1 MSQAQILTELSSI
14 RDWLRYTVSQF
25 ESSDIFFGHGT
36 SNAYDEAVWL
46 IFGFLHL
53 PHDTIENFL
62 DADLTGKEKKDL
74 LFLIEKRIKEKI
86 PTAYLLNEAW
96 LGDYK
101 FYVDERVIVPRSLI
115 AESLSEN
122 LYPWIDD
129 PEKIFSGLDLC
140 SGSGCL
146 GIMMA
151 HSFQNAIIDLVDL
164 SEKALQVA
172 EININHY
179 GLNDRT
185 ELIQSDLFDALKDK
199 KYDLIISNP
208 PYVNQ
213 SSVDSFPMEFLKE
226 PSMALGSGEDGLDH
240 TIRIINEAKRYLNDD
255 GILIVEIGHN
265 KEVLLNKFSK
275 LKFQWLDV
283 SLGNDFVFMLQ
294 KSQLPD

>member
-1 MSQAQILTELSSI
+1 MSQTQILNELSSI
-14 RDWLRYTVSQF
+14 RDWLRYAVSRF
-25 ESSDIFFGHGT
+25 EDSDVFFGHGT

-62 DADLTGKEKKDL
+62 DAHLTSKEKKDL
-74 LFLIEKRIKEKI
+74 SFLIEKRINDKI

-96 LGDYK
+96 LRDYK

-129 PEKIFSGLDLC
+129 PEKIYSALDLC
-140 SGSGCL
+140 TGSGCL

-151 HSFQNAIIDLVDL
+151 HSFQNAIIDLVDI

-172 EININHY
+172 EINVNHY
-179 GLNDRT
+179 GLHDRI
-185 ELIQSDLFDALKDK
+185 ELIQSDLFDRLKGK

-213 SSVDSFPMEFLKE
+213 TSVDSFPMEFLKE

-240 TIRIINEAKRYLNDD
+240 TIRIIHEAKHDLNDD
-255 GILIVEIGHN
+255 GMLIVEIGHN
-265 KEVLLNKFSK
+265 KEILLKKFPK
-275 LKFQWLDV
+275 LQFQWLDV
-283 SLGNDFVFMLQ
+283 SLGNDFVFMLE

>member
-1 MSQAQILTELSSI
+1 LSQTQILNELSSI
-14 RDWLRYTVSQF
+14 RDWLRYAVSRF
-25 ESSDIFFGHGT
+25 EDSDVFFGHGT

-62 DADLTGKEKKDL
+62 DAHLTSKEKKDL
-74 LFLIEKRIKEKI
+74 SFLIEKRINDKI

-96 LGDYK
+96 LRDYK

-129 PEKIFSGLDLC
+129 PEKIYSALDLC
-140 SGSGCL
+140 TGSGCL

-151 HSFQNAIIDLVDL
+151 HSFQNAIIDLVDI

-172 EININHY
+172 EINVNHY
-179 GLNDRT
+179 GLHDRI
-185 ELIQSDLFDALKDK
+185 ELIQSDLFDRLKGK

-213 SSVDSFPMEFLKE
+213 TSVDSFPMEFLKE

-240 TIRIINEAKRYLNDD
+240 TIRIIHEAKHYLNDD
-255 GILIVEIGHN
+255 GFLIVEIGHN
-265 KEVLLNKFSK
+265 KEILLKKFPK
-275 LKFQWLDV
+275 LQFQWLDV
-283 SLGNDFVFMLQ
+283 SLGNDFVFMLE

>member
-1 MSQAQILTELSSI
+1 MSQTQILNELSSI
-14 RDWLRYTVSQF
+14 RDWLRYAVSQF
-25 ESSDIFFGHGT
+25 EDSDVFFGHGT

-62 DADLTGKEKKDL
+62 DAHLTSKEKKDL
-74 LFLIEKRIKEKI
+74 LFLIEKRINDKI

-96 LGDYK
+96 LRDYK

-129 PEKIFSGLDLC
+129 PEKIYSALDLC
-140 SGSGCL
+140 TGSGCL

-151 HSFQNAIIDLVDL
+151 HSFQNAMIDLVDL

-172 EININHY
+172 EINVNHY
-179 GLNDRT
+179 GLHDRI
-185 ELIQSDLFDALKDK
+185 ELIQSDLFNGLEGK

-213 SSVDSFPMEFLKE
+213 TSVDSFPMEFLKE

-240 TIRIINEAKRYLNDD
+240 TIRIIHEAKQYLNDD
-255 GILIVEIGHN
+255 GMLIVEIGHN
-265 KEVLLNKFSK
+265 KEILLKKFPK
-275 LKFQWLDV
+275 LQFQWLDV
-283 SLGNDFVFMLQ
+283 SLGNDFVFMLE

>member
-1 MSQAQILTELSSI
+1 MSQTQLFKELFSI
-14 RDWLRYTVSQF
+14 RDWLRYAVSQF

-62 DADLTGKEKKDL
+62 DAHITSKEKKDL
-74 LFLIEKRIKEKI
+74 LFLIEKRINDKM

-96 LGDYK
+96 LRDYK
-101 FYVDERVIVPRSLI
+101 FYVDERVIIPRSLI

-129 PEKIFSGLDLC
+129 PETIYSALDLC
-140 SGSGCL
+140 TGSGCL

-151 HSFQNAIIDLVDL
+151 HSFQNATIDLVDL

-172 EININHY
+172 QINVDQY
-179 GLNDRT
+179 GLDDRI
-185 ELIQSDLFDALKDK
+185 ELIRSDLFDGLKGK

-213 SSVDSFPMEFLKE
+213 ASNW
-226 PSMALGSGEDGLDH
+226 
-240 TIRIINEAKRYLNDD
+240 RN
-255 GILIVEIGHN
+255 
-265 KEVLLNKFSK
+265 
-275 LKFQWLDV
+275 
-283 SLGNDFVFMLQ
+283 
-294 KSQLPD
+294 

>member
-1 MSQAQILTELSSI
+1 MSQTQILNELFSI
-14 RDWLRYTVSQF
+14 RDWLRYAVSRF
-25 ESSDIFFGHGT
+25 EDSDVFFGHGT

-62 DADLTGKEKKDL
+62 DAHLTSKEKKDL
-74 LFLIEKRIKEKI
+74 SFLIEKRINDKI

-96 LGDYK
+96 LRDYK

-129 PEKIFSGLDLC
+129 PEKIYSALDLC
-140 SGSGCL
+140 TGSGCL

-151 HSFQNAIIDLVDL
+151 HSFQNAMIDLVDL

-172 EININHY
+172 EINVNHY
-179 GLNDRT
+179 GLHDRI
-185 ELIQSDLFDALKDK
+185 ELIQSDLFNGLEGK

-213 SSVDSFPMEFLKE
+213 TSVDSFPMEFLKE

-240 TIRIINEAKRYLNDD
+240 TIRIIHEAKEYLNDN
-255 GILIVEIGHN
+255 GMLIVEIGHN
-265 KEVLLNKFSK
+265 KEILLKKFPK
-275 LKFQWLDV
+275 LQFQWLDV
-283 SLGNDFVFMLQ
+283 SLGNDFVFMLE

>member
-1 MSQAQILTELSSI
+1 MSQTQILNELSSI
-14 RDWLRYTVSQF
+14 RDWLRYAVSQF
-25 ESSDIFFGHGT
+25 EDSDVFFGHGT

-62 DADLTGKEKKDL
+62 DAHLTSKEKKDL
-74 LFLIEKRIKEKI
+74 SFLIEKRINDKI

-96 LGDYK
+96 LRDYK

-129 PEKIFSGLDLC
+129 PEKIYSALDLC
-140 SGSGCL
+140 TGSGCL

-151 HSFQNAIIDLVDL
+151 HSFQNAIIDLVDI
-164 SEKALQVA
+164 SKKALQVA
-172 EININHY
+172 EINVNHY
-179 GLNDRT
+179 GLHDRI
-185 ELIQSDLFDALKDK
+185 ELIQSDLFDRLKGK

-213 SSVDSFPMEFLKE
+213 TSVDSFPMEFLKE

-240 TIRIINEAKRYLNDD
+240 TIKIIHEAKHYLNDD

-265 KEVLLNKFSK
+265 KEILLKKFPK
-275 LKFQWLDV
+275 LQFQWLDV
-283 SLGNDFVFMLQ
+283 SLGNDFVFMLE

>member
-1 MSQAQILTELSSI
+1 MSQTQILNELSSI
-14 RDWLRYTVSQF
+14 RDWLRYAVSQF
-25 ESSDIFFGHGT
+25 EDSDVFFGHGT

-62 DADLTGKEKKDL
+62 DAHLTSKEKKDL
-74 LFLIEKRIKEKI
+74 SFLIEKRINDKI

-96 LGDYK
+96 LRDYK

-129 PEKIFSGLDLC
+129 PEKIYSALDLC
-140 SGSGCL
+140 TGSGCL

-151 HSFQNAIIDLVDL
+151 HSFQNAIIDLVDI

-172 EININHY
+172 EINVNHY
-179 GLNDRT
+179 GLHDRI
-185 ELIQSDLFDALKDK
+185 ELIQSDLFDRLKGK

-213 SSVDSFPMEFLKE
+213 TSVDSFPMEFLKE

-240 TIRIINEAKRYLNDD
+240 TIKIIHEAKHYLNDD

-265 KEVLLNKFSK
+265 KEILLKKFPK
-275 LKFQWLDV
+275 LQFQWLDV
-283 SLGNDFVFMLQ
+283 SLGNDFVFMLE

>member
-1 MSQAQILTELSSI
+1 MSQAQILAELSSI

-62 DADLTGKEKKDL
+62 DASLTGKEKKDL
-74 LFLIEKRIKEKI
+74 LFLIEKRIKDKI

-96 LGDYK
+96 LRDYK

-115 AESLSEN
+115 AELLSEN

-129 PEKIFSGLDLC
+129 PEKIFSALDLC

-185 ELIQSDLFDALKDK
+185 ELIQSDLFDALQDK

-213 SSVDSFPMEFLKE
+213 ASVDSFPMEFLKE
-226 PSMALGSGEDGLDH
+226 PSMALGSGEEGLDH

-265 KEVLLNKFSK
+265 KEVLLNKFPK

>member
-1 MSQAQILTELSSI
+1 MSQTQILNELSSI
-14 RDWLRYTVSQF
+14 RDWLRYAVSRF

-62 DADLTGKEKKDL
+62 DAHLTSKEKKDL
-74 LFLIEKRIKEKI
+74 LFLIEKRINDKV

-96 LGDYK
+96 LRDYK

-129 PEKIFSGLDLC
+129 PETIYTALDLC
-140 SGSGCL
+140 TGSGCL

-151 HSFQNAIIDLVDL
+151 HNFQNAIIDLVDL

-172 EININHY
+172 KINVDHY
-179 GLNDRT
+179 GLNERI
-185 ELIQSDLFDALKDK
+185 ELIQSDLFNALKGK

-213 SSVDSFPMEFLKE
+213 SSVNNFPMEFLKE
-226 PSMALGSGEDGLDH
+226 PSIALGSGDDGLDH
-240 TIRIINEAKRYLNDD
+240 TIRIIHEAKQYLKEN
-255 GILIVEIGHN
+255 GMLIVEIGHN
-265 KEVLLNKFSK
+265 KEALLNEYPT
-275 LKFQWLDV
+275 LPFQWLDI

>member
-1 MSQAQILTELSSI
+1 LSQTQILNELSSI
-14 RDWLRYTVSQF
+14 RDWLRYAVSRF
-25 ESSDIFFGHGT
+25 EDSDVFFGHGT

-62 DADLTGKEKKDL
+62 DAHLTSKEKKDL
-74 LFLIEKRIKEKI
+74 SFLIEKRINDKI

-96 LGDYK
+96 LRDYK

-129 PEKIFSGLDLC
+129 PEKIYSALDLC
-140 SGSGCL
+140 TGSGCL

-151 HSFQNAIIDLVDL
+151 HSFQNAIIDLVDI

-172 EININHY
+172 EINVNHY
-179 GLNDRT
+179 GLHDRI
-185 ELIQSDLFDALKDK
+185 ELIQSDLFDRLKGK

-213 SSVDSFPMEFLKE
+213 TSVDSFPMEFLKE

-240 TIRIINEAKRYLNDD
+240 TIRIIHEAKHYLNDD
-255 GILIVEIGHN
+255 GMLIVEIGHN
-265 KEVLLNKFSK
+265 KEILLKKFPK
-275 LKFQWLDV
+275 LQFQWLDV
-283 SLGNDFVFMLQ
+283 SLGNDFVFMLE
-294 KSQLPD
+294 KSQLSD

>member
-1 MSQAQILTELSSI
+1 MSQAQILAELSSI

-62 DADLTGKEKKDL
+62 DASLTGKEKKDL
-74 LFLIEKRIKEKI
+74 LFLIEKRIKDKI
-86 PTAYLLNEAW
+86 PTAYLLHEAW
-96 LGDYK
+96 LRDYK

-129 PEKIFSGLDLC
+129 PEKIFSALDLC
-140 SGSGCL
+140 TGSGCL

-151 HSFQNAIIDLVDL
+151 HSFQNAMIDLVDL

-185 ELIQSDLFDALKDK
+185 ELIQSDLFNALKGK

-213 SSVDSFPMEFLKE
+213 TSVDSFPMEFLKE

-240 TIRIINEAKRYLNDD
+240 TVRIIKEAKSYLNDD

-265 KEVLLNKFSK
+265 KEVLLNKFPK
-275 LKFQWLDV
+275 LQFQWLDV

-294 KSQLPD
+294 KSQLPN

>member
-1 MSQAQILTELSSI
+1 MSQTQILNELSSI
-14 RDWLRYTVSQF
+14 RDWLRYAVSRF
-25 ESSDIFFGHGT
+25 EDSDVFFGHGT

-62 DADLTGKEKKDL
+62 DAHLTSKEKKDL
-74 LFLIEKRIKEKI
+74 SFLIEKRINDKI

-96 LGDYK
+96 LRDYK

-129 PEKIFSGLDLC
+129 PEKIYSALDLC
-140 SGSGCL
+140 TGSGCL

-151 HSFQNAIIDLVDL
+151 HSFQNAIIDLVDI

-172 EININHY
+172 EINVNHY
-179 GLNDRT
+179 GLHDRI
-185 ELIQSDLFDALKDK
+185 ELIQSDLFDRLKGK

-213 SSVDSFPMEFLKE
+213 TSVDSFPMEFLKE

-240 TIRIINEAKRYLNDD
+240 TIKIIHEAKHYLNDD

-265 KEVLLNKFSK
+265 KEILLKKFPK
-275 LKFQWLDV
+275 LQFQWLDV
-283 SLGNDFVFMLQ
+283 SLGNDFVFMLE

>member
-1 MSQAQILTELSSI
+1 MSQTQLFKELFSI
-14 RDWLRYTVSQF
+14 RDWLRYAVSQF

-62 DADLTGKEKKDL
+62 DAHITSKEKKDL
-74 LFLIEKRIKEKI
+74 LFLIEKRINDKV

-96 LGDYK
+96 LRDYK
-101 FYVDERVIVPRSLI
+101 FYVDERVIIPRSLI

-129 PEKIFSGLDLC
+129 PETIYSALDLC
-140 SGSGCL
+140 TGSGCL

-151 HSFQNAIIDLVDL
+151 HSFQNATIDLVDL

-172 EININHY
+172 QINVDQY
-179 GLNDRT
+179 GLDDRI
-185 ELIQSDLFDALKDK
+185 ELIRSDLFDGLKGR

-213 SSVDSFPMEFLKE
+213 ASVNNFPMEFLKE
-226 PSMALGSGEDGLDH
+226 PSMALGSGDEGLDH
-240 TIRIINEAKRYLNDD
+240 TIRIIDEVKQYLND
-255 GILIVEIGHN
+255 GGMLIVEIGHN
-265 KEVLLNKFSK
+265 KEALLDKFPE
-275 LKFQWLDV
+275 LQFQWLDV

-294 KSQLPD
+294 KSQLSN

>member
-1 MSQAQILTELSSI
+1 MSQTQILNELSSI
-14 RDWLRYTVSQF
+14 RDWLRYAVSRF
-25 ESSDIFFGHGT
+25 EDSDVFFGHGT

-62 DADLTGKEKKDL
+62 DAHLTSKEKKDL
-74 LFLIEKRIKEKI
+74 SFLIEKRINDKI

-96 LGDYK
+96 LRDYK

-129 PEKIFSGLDLC
+129 PEKIYSALDLC
-140 SGSGCL
+140 TGSGCL

-151 HSFQNAIIDLVDL
+151 HSFQNAIIDLVDI

-172 EININHY
+172 EINVNHY
-179 GLNDRT
+179 GLHDRI
-185 ELIQSDLFDALKDK
+185 ELIQSDLFDRLKGK

-213 SSVDSFPMEFLKE
+213 TSVDSFPMEFLKE

-240 TIRIINEAKRYLNDD
+240 TIRIIHEAKQYLNDD

-265 KEVLLNKFSK
+265 KEVLLNKFRK
-275 LKFQWLDV
+275 LQFQWLDV
-283 SLGNDFVFMLQ
+283 SLGNDFVFVLQ

>member
-1 MSQAQILTELSSI
+1 MSQAQILAELSSI

-62 DADLTGKEKKDL
+62 DASLTGKEKKDL
-74 LFLIEKRIKEKI
+74 LFLIGKRIKDKI

-96 LGDYK
+96 LRDYK

-115 AESLSEN
+115 AELLSEN

-129 PEKIFSGLDLC
+129 PEKIFSALDLC

-185 ELIQSDLFDALKDK
+185 ELIQSDLFDALQDK

-213 SSVDSFPMEFLKE
+213 ASVDSFPMEFLKE
-226 PSMALGSGEDGLDH
+226 PSMALGSGEEGLDH

-265 KEVLLNKFSK
+265 KEVLLNKFPK
-275 LKFQWLDV
+275 LKFQWLDI

>member
-1 MSQAQILTELSSI
+1 MSQTQILNELSSI
-14 RDWLRYTVSQF
+14 RDWLRYAVSQF
-25 ESSDIFFGHGT
+25 EDSDVFFGHGT

-62 DADLTGKEKKDL
+62 DAHLTSKEKKDL
-74 LFLIEKRIKEKI
+74 SFLIEKRINDKI

-96 LGDYK
+96 LRDYK

-129 PEKIFSGLDLC
+129 PEKIYSALDLC
-140 SGSGCL
+140 TGSGCL

-151 HSFQNAIIDLVDL
+151 HSFQNATIDLVDL

-172 EININHY
+172 EINVNHY
-179 GLNDRT
+179 GLHDRI
-185 ELIQSDLFDALKDK
+185 ELIQSDLFNGLEGK

-213 SSVDSFPMEFLKE
+213 TSVDSFPMEFLKE

-240 TIRIINEAKRYLNDD
+240 TIRIIHEAKQYLNDD
-255 GILIVEIGHN
+255 GMLIVEIGHN
-265 KEVLLNKFSK
+265 KEILLKKFPK
-275 LKFQWLDV
+275 LQFQWLDV
-283 SLGNDFVFMLQ
+283 SLGNDFVFMLE

>member
-1 MSQAQILTELSSI
+1 LSQTQILNELFSI
-14 RDWLRYTVSQF
+14 RDWLRYAVSRF
-25 ESSDIFFGHGT
+25 EDSDVFFGHGT

-62 DADLTGKEKKDL
+62 DAHLTSKEKKDL
-74 LFLIEKRIKEKI
+74 SFLIEKRINDKI

-96 LGDYK
+96 LRDYK

-129 PEKIFSGLDLC
+129 PEKIYSALDLC
-140 SGSGCL
+140 TGSGCL

-151 HSFQNAIIDLVDL
+151 HSFQNAMIDLVDL

-172 EININHY
+172 EINVNHY
-179 GLNDRT
+179 GLHDRI
-185 ELIQSDLFDALKDK
+185 ELIQSDLFNGLEGK

-213 SSVDSFPMEFLKE
+213 TSVDSFPMEFLKE

-240 TIRIINEAKRYLNDD
+240 TIRIIHEAKEYLNDN
-255 GILIVEIGHN
+255 GMLIVEIGHN
-265 KEVLLNKFSK
+265 KEILLKKFPK
-275 LKFQWLDV
+275 LQFQWLDV
-283 SLGNDFVFMLQ
+283 SLGNDFVFMLE

>member
-1 MSQAQILTELSSI
+1 MSQTQILNELSSI
-14 RDWLRYTVSQF
+14 RDWLRYAVSQF
-25 ESSDIFFGHGT
+25 EDSDVFFGHGT

-62 DADLTGKEKKDL
+62 DAHLTSKEKKDL
-74 LFLIEKRIKEKI
+74 SFLIEKRINDKI

-96 LGDYK
+96 LRDYK

-129 PEKIFSGLDLC
+129 PEKIYSALDLC
-140 SGSGCL
+140 TGSGCL

-151 HSFQNAIIDLVDL
+151 HSFQNAIIDLVDI

-172 EININHY
+172 EINVNHY
-179 GLNDRT
+179 GLHDRI
-185 ELIQSDLFDALKDK
+185 ELIQSDLFDRLKGK

-213 SSVDSFPMEFLKE
+213 TSVDSFPMEFLKE

-240 TIRIINEAKRYLNDD
+240 TIRIIHEAKHYLNDD
-255 GILIVEIGHN
+255 GMLIVEIGHN
-265 KEVLLNKFSK
+265 KEILLKKFPK
-275 LKFQWLDV
+275 LQFQWLDV
-283 SLGNDFVFMLQ
+283 SLGNDFVFMLE

>member
-1 MSQAQILTELSSI
+1 MSQTQILNELSSI
-14 RDWLRYTVSQF
+14 RDWLRYAVSQF
-25 ESSDIFFGHGT
+25 EDSDVFFGHGT

-62 DADLTGKEKKDL
+62 DAHLTSKEKKDL
-74 LFLIEKRIKEKI
+74 SFLIEKRINDKI

-96 LGDYK
+96 LRDYK

-129 PEKIFSGLDLC
+129 PEKIYSALDLC
-140 SGSGCL
+140 TGSGCL

-151 HSFQNAIIDLVDL
+151 HSFQNAMIDLVDL

-172 EININHY
+172 EINVNNY
-179 GLNDRT
+179 GLHDRI
-185 ELIQSDLFDALKDK
+185 ELIQSDLFNGLEGK

-213 SSVDSFPMEFLKE
+213 TSVDSFPMEFLKE

-240 TIRIINEAKRYLNDD
+240 TIRIIHEAKQYLNDD
-255 GILIVEIGHN
+255 GMLIVEIGHN
-265 KEVLLNKFSK
+265 KEILLKKFPK
-275 LKFQWLDV
+275 LQFQWLDV
-283 SLGNDFVFMLQ
+283 SLGNDFVFMLE

>member
-1 MSQAQILTELSSI
+1 MSKAQILTELSSI

-129 PEKIFSGLDLC
+129 PEKIFSALDLC

-185 ELIQSDLFDALKDK
+185 ELIQSDLFDALQDK

-213 SSVDSFPMEFLKE
+213 ASVDSFPMEFLKE

>member
-14 RDWLRYTVSQF
+14 RDWLRYAVSRF
-25 ESSDIFFGHGT
+25 EDSDVFFGHGT
-36 SNAYDEAVWL
+36 SNAYDEAIWL

-53 PHDTIENFL
+53 PHDTIDNFL
-62 DADLTGKEKKDL
+62 DADLTGKEKKYS
-74 LFLIEKRIKEKI
+74 LFLIEKRIKDKI

-96 LGDYK
+96 LRDYK

-129 PEKIFSGLDLC
+129 PEKIFSALDLC
-140 SGSGCL
+140 TGSGCL

-151 HSFQNAIIDLVDL
+151 HSFQNAMIDLVDL

-185 ELIQSDLFDALKDK
+185 ELIQSDLFNALKGK

-213 SSVDSFPMEFLKE
+213 TSVDSFPMEFLKE

-240 TIRIINEAKRYLNDD
+240 TVRIIKEAKSYLNDD

-265 KEVLLNKFSK
+265 KEVLLNKFPK
-275 LKFQWLDV
+275 LQFQWLDV

-294 KSQLPD
+294 KSQLPN

>member
-1 MSQAQILTELSSI
+1 MSQTQLFKELFSI
-14 RDWLRYTVSQF
+14 RDWLRYAVSQF

-62 DADLTGKEKKDL
+62 DAHITSKEKKDL
-74 LFLIEKRIKEKI
+74 LFLIEKRINDKV

-96 LGDYK
+96 LRDYK
-101 FYVDERVIVPRSLI
+101 FYVDERVIIPRSLI

-129 PEKIFSGLDLC
+129 PETIYSALDLC
-140 SGSGCL
+140 TGSGCL

-151 HSFQNAIIDLVDL
+151 HSFQNAEIDLVDL
-164 SEKALQVA
+164 SDKALQVA
-172 EININHY
+172 QINVDQY
-179 GLNDRT
+179 GLDDRI
-185 ELIQSDLFDALKDK
+185 ELIRSDLFDALKGK

-208 PYVNQ
+208 PYVNEA
-213 SSVDSFPMEFLKE
+213 SVKNFPMEFLKE
-226 PSMALGSGEDGLDH
+226 PSMALGSGHDGLDH
-240 TIRIINEAKRYLNDD
+240 TIRIIHEAKKYLND
-255 GILIVEIGHN
+255 GGMLIVEIGHN
-265 KEVLLNKFSK
+265 KEVLLDKFPA
-275 LKFQWLDV
+275 LQFQWLDV

-294 KSQLPD
+294 KSQLSH

>member
-1 MSQAQILTELSSI
+1 MSQAQILAELSSI

-62 DADLTGKEKKDL
+62 DASLTGKEKKDL
-74 LFLIEKRIKEKI
+74 LFLIEKRIKDKI

-96 LGDYK
+96 LRDYK

-115 AESLSEN
+115 AELLSEN

-129 PEKIFSGLDLC
+129 PEKIFSALDLC

-151 HSFQNAIIDLVDL
+151 HSFQNAIIDLADL

>member
-1 MSQAQILTELSSI
+1 LSQTQILNELSSI
-14 RDWLRYTVSQF
+14 RDWLRYAVSRF
-25 ESSDIFFGHGT
+25 EDSDIFFGHGT
-36 SNAYDEAVWL
+36 SNAYDEALWL

-53 PHDTIENFL
+53 PHDTTENFL
-62 DADLTGKEKKDL
+62 DAHLTSKEKKDL
-74 LFLIEKRIKEKI
+74 SFLIEKRINDKI

-96 LGDYK
+96 LRDYK

-129 PEKIFSGLDLC
+129 PEKIYSALDLC
-140 SGSGCL
+140 TGSGCL

-151 HSFQNAIIDLVDL
+151 HSFQNAMIDLVDL

-172 EININHY
+172 EINVNHY
-179 GLNDRT
+179 GLHDRI
-185 ELIQSDLFDALKDK
+185 ELIQSDLFNELEGK

-213 SSVDSFPMEFLKE
+213 TSVDSFPVEFLKE

-240 TIRIINEAKRYLNDD
+240 TIRIIHEAKQYLNDD
-255 GILIVEIGHN
+255 GMLIVEIGHN
-265 KEVLLNKFSK
+265 KEILLKKFQK
-275 LKFQWLDV
+275 LQFQWLDV
-283 SLGNDFVFMLQ
+283 SLGNNFVFMLD
-294 KSQLPD
+294 KSQLPN

>member
-1 MSQAQILTELSSI
+1 MSQTQILNELSSI
-14 RDWLRYTVSQF
+14 RDWLRYAVSRF
-25 ESSDIFFGHGT
+25 EDSDVFFGHGT

-62 DADLTGKEKKDL
+62 DAHLTSKEKKDL
-74 LFLIEKRIKEKI
+74 SFLIEKRINDKI

-96 LGDYK
+96 LRDYK

-129 PEKIFSGLDLC
+129 PEKIYSALDLC
-140 SGSGCL
+140 TGSGCL

-151 HSFQNAIIDLVDL
+151 HSFQNAMIDLVDL

-172 EININHY
+172 EINVNHY
-179 GLNDRT
+179 GLHDRI
-185 ELIQSDLFDALKDK
+185 ELIQSDLFNGLEGK

-213 SSVDSFPMEFLKE
+213 TSVDSFPMEFLKE

-240 TIRIINEAKRYLNDD
+240 TIRIIHEAKQYLNDD
-255 GILIVEIGHN
+255 GMLIVEIGHN
-265 KEVLLNKFSK
+265 KEILLKKFPK
-275 LKFQWLDV
+275 LQFQWLDV
-283 SLGNDFVFMLQ
+283 SLGNDFVFMLE

>member
-1 MSQAQILTELSSI
+1 LSQAQIFIELSSI

-62 DADLTGKEKKDL
+62 DASLTGKEKKDL
-74 LFLIEKRIKEKI
+74 LFLIEKRIKDKI

-96 LGDYK
+96 LRDYK

-115 AESLSEN
+115 AELLSEN

-129 PEKIFSGLDLC
+129 PEKIFSALDLC

-185 ELIQSDLFDALKDK
+185 ELIQSDLFDALQDK

-213 SSVDSFPMEFLKE
+213 ASVDSFPMEFLKE
-226 PSMALGSGEDGLDH
+226 PSMALGSGEEGLDH

-265 KEVLLNKFSK
+265 KEVLLNKFPK
-275 LKFQWLDV
+275 LKFQWLDI

>member
-1 MSQAQILTELSSI
+1 MSQTQILNELSSI
-14 RDWLRYTVSQF
+14 RDWLRYAVSQF
-25 ESSDIFFGHGT
+25 EDSDVFFGHGT

-62 DADLTGKEKKDL
+62 DAHLTSKEKKDL
-74 LFLIEKRIKEKI
+74 SFLIEKRVNDKI

-96 LGDYK
+96 LRDYK

-129 PEKIFSGLDLC
+129 PEKIYSALDLC
-140 SGSGCL
+140 TGSGCL

-151 HSFQNAIIDLVDL
+151 HSFQNAMIDLVDL

-172 EININHY
+172 EINVNHY
-179 GLNDRT
+179 GLHDRI
-185 ELIQSDLFDALKDK
+185 ELMHSDLFNALKGK

-213 SSVDSFPMEFLKE
+213 TSVDSFPMEFLKE

-240 TIRIINEAKRYLNDD
+240 TIRIIHEAKQYLNDD
-255 GILIVEIGHN
+255 GMLIVEIGHN
-265 KEVLLNKFSK
+265 KEILLKKFPK
-275 LKFQWLDV
+275 LQFQWLDV
-283 SLGNDFVFMLQ
+283 SLGNDFVFMLE

>member
-1 MSQAQILTELSSI
+1 MSQAQILIELSSI

-62 DADLTGKEKKDL
+62 DASLTGKEKKDL
-74 LFLIEKRIKEKI
+74 LFLIEKRIKDKI

-96 LGDYK
+96 LRDYK

-129 PEKIFSGLDLC
+129 PEKIFSALDLC

-185 ELIQSDLFDALKDK
+185 ELIQSDLFDALQDK

-213 SSVDSFPMEFLKE
+213 ASVDSFPMEFLKE
-226 PSMALGSGEDGLDH
+226 PSMALGSGEEGLDH

-265 KEVLLNKFSK
+265 KEVLLNKFPT

>member
-1 MSQAQILTELSSI
+1 MSQTQILNELSSI
-14 RDWLRYTVSQF
+14 RDWLRYAVSQF
-25 ESSDIFFGHGT
+25 EDSDVFFGHGT

-62 DADLTGKEKKDL
+62 DAHLTSKEKKDL
-74 LFLIEKRIKEKI
+74 SFLIEKRINDKI

-96 LGDYK
+96 LRDYK
-101 FYVDERVIVPRSLI
+101 FYIDERVIVPRSLI

-129 PEKIFSGLDLC
+129 PEKIYSALDLC
-140 SGSGCL
+140 TGSGCL

-151 HSFQNAIIDLVDL
+151 HSFQNAMIDLVDL

-172 EININHY
+172 EINVNHY
-179 GLNDRT
+179 GLHDRI
-185 ELIQSDLFDALKDK
+185 ELIQSDLFNGLEGK

-213 SSVDSFPMEFLKE
+213 TSVDSFPMEFLKE

-240 TIRIINEAKRYLNDD
+240 TIRIIHEAKQYLNDD
-255 GILIVEIGHN
+255 GMLIVEIGHN
-265 KEVLLNKFSK
+265 KEILLKKFPK
-275 LKFQWLDV
+275 LQFQWLDV
-283 SLGNDFVFMLQ
+283 SLGNDFVFMLE

>member
-1 MSQAQILTELSSI
+1 MSQTQILNELSSI
-14 RDWLRYTVSQF
+14 RDWLRYAVSQF
-25 ESSDIFFGHGT
+25 EDSDVFFGHGT

-62 DADLTGKEKKDL
+62 DAHLTSKEKKDL
-74 LFLIEKRIKEKI
+74 SFLIEKRINDKI

-96 LGDYK
+96 LRDYK

-129 PEKIFSGLDLC
+129 PEKIYSALDLC
-140 SGSGCL
+140 TGSGCL

-151 HSFQNAIIDLVDL
+151 HSFQSAMIDLVDL

-172 EININHY
+172 EINVNHY
-179 GLNDRT
+179 GLHDRI
-185 ELIQSDLFDALKDK
+185 ELIQSDLFNGLEGK

-213 SSVDSFPMEFLKE
+213 TSVDSFPMEFLKE

-240 TIRIINEAKRYLNDD
+240 TIRIIHEAKQYLNDN
-255 GILIVEIGHN
+255 GMLIVEIGHN
-265 KEVLLNKFSK
+265 KEILLKKFPK
-275 LKFQWLDV
+275 LQFQWLDV
-283 SLGNDFVFMLQ
+283 SLGNDFVFMLE

>member
-1 MSQAQILTELSSI
+1 MLTELSSI
-14 RDWLRYTVSQF
+14 RDWLRYAVSRF
-25 ESSDIFFGHGT
+25 EDSDVFFGHGT
-36 SNAYDEAVWL
+36 SNAYDEAIWL

-53 PHDTIENFL
+53 PHDTIDNFL

-74 LFLIEKRIKEKI
+74 LFLIEKRIKDKI
-86 PTAYLLNEAW
+86 PTAYLLHEAW
-96 LGDYK
+96 LRDYK

-129 PEKIFSGLDLC
+129 PEKIFSALDLC
-140 SGSGCL
+140 TGSGCL

-151 HSFQNAIIDLVDL
+151 HSFQNAMIDLVDL

-185 ELIQSDLFDALKDK
+185 ELIQSDLFNALKGK

-213 SSVDSFPMEFLKE
+213 TSVDSFPMEFLKE

-240 TIRIINEAKRYLNDD
+240 TVRIIKEAKSYLNDD

-265 KEVLLNKFSK
+265 KEVLLNKFPK
-275 LKFQWLDV
+275 LQFQWLDV

-294 KSQLPD
+294 KSQLPN

>member
-1 MSQAQILTELSSI
+1 MSQTQILNELSSI
-14 RDWLRYTVSQF
+14 RDWLRYAVSRF
-25 ESSDIFFGHGT
+25 EDSDVFFGHGT

-62 DADLTGKEKKDL
+62 DAHLTSKEKKDL
-74 LFLIEKRIKEKI
+74 SFLIEKRINDKI

-96 LGDYK
+96 LRDYK

-129 PEKIFSGLDLC
+129 PEKIYSALDLC
-140 SGSGCL
+140 TGSGCL

-151 HSFQNAIIDLVDL
+151 HSFQNAIIDLVYL
-164 SEKALQVA
+164 SEKVLQVA

-179 GLNDRT
+179 GLHDRI
-185 ELIQSDLFDALKDK
+185 ELIQSDLFDSLKGK

-213 SSVDSFPMEFLKE
+213 TSVDSFPMEFLKE

-240 TIRIINEAKRYLNDD
+240 TIKIIHEAKHYLNND

-265 KEVLLNKFSK
+265 KEILLKKFPK
-275 LKFQWLDV
+275 LQFQWLDV
-283 SLGNDFVFMLQ
+283 SLGNDFVFMLE

>member
-1 MSQAQILTELSSI
+1 LSQAQILTELSSI
-14 RDWLRYTVSQF
+14 RDWLRYAVSRF
-25 ESSDIFFGHGT
+25 EDSDVFFGHGT
-36 SNAYDEAVWL
+36 SNAYDEAIWL

-53 PHDTIENFL
+53 PHDTIDNFL
-62 DADLTGKEKKDL
+62 DADLTGKEKKYS
-74 LFLIEKRIKEKI
+74 LFLIEKRIKDKI

-96 LGDYK
+96 LRDYK

-129 PEKIFSGLDLC
+129 PEKIFSALDLC
-140 SGSGCL
+140 TGSGCL

-151 HSFQNAIIDLVDL
+151 HSFQNAMIDLVDL

-185 ELIQSDLFDALKDK
+185 ELIQSDLFNALKGK

-213 SSVDSFPMEFLKE
+213 TSVDSFPMEFLKE

-240 TIRIINEAKRYLNDD
+240 TVRIIKEAKSYLNDD

-265 KEVLLNKFSK
+265 KEVLLNKFPK
-275 LKFQWLDV
+275 LQFQWLDV

-294 KSQLPD
+294 KSQLPN

>member
-1 MSQAQILTELSSI
+1 LSQAQILTELSSI
-14 RDWLRYTVSQF
+14 RDWLRYAVSRF
-25 ESSDIFFGHGT
+25 EDSDVFFGHGT
-36 SNAYDEAVWL
+36 SNAYDEAIWL

-53 PHDTIENFL
+53 PHDTIDNFL

-74 LFLIEKRIKEKI
+74 LFLIEKRIKDKI

-96 LGDYK
+96 LRDYK

-129 PEKIFSGLDLC
+129 PEKIFSALDLC
-140 SGSGCL
+140 TGSGCL

-151 HSFQNAIIDLVDL
+151 HSFQNAMIDLVDL

-185 ELIQSDLFDALKDK
+185 ELIQSDLFNALKGK

-213 SSVDSFPMEFLKE
+213 TSVDSFPMEFLKE

-240 TIRIINEAKRYLNDD
+240 TVRIIKEAKSYLNDD

-265 KEVLLNKFSK
+265 KEVLLDKFPK
-275 LKFQWLDV
+275 LQFQWLDV

>member
-1 MSQAQILTELSSI
+1 LSQTQILNELFSI
-14 RDWLRYTVSQF
+14 RDWLRYAVSRF
-25 ESSDIFFGHGT
+25 EDSDVFFGHGT

-62 DADLTGKEKKDL
+62 DAHLTSKEKKDL
-74 LFLIEKRIKEKI
+74 SFLIEKRINDKI

-96 LGDYK
+96 LRDYK

-129 PEKIFSGLDLC
+129 PEKIYSALDLC
-140 SGSGCL
+140 TGSGCL

-151 HSFQNAIIDLVDL
+151 HSFQNAMIDLVDL

-172 EININHY
+172 EINVNHY
-179 GLNDRT
+179 GLHDRI
-185 ELIQSDLFDALKDK
+185 ELIQSDLFNGLEGK

-213 SSVDSFPMEFLKE
+213 TSVDSFPMEFLKE

-240 TIRIINEAKRYLNDD
+240 TIRIIHEAKEYLNDN
-255 GILIVEIGHN
+255 GMLIVEIGHN
-265 KEVLLNKFSK
+265 KEILLKKFPK
-275 LKFQWLDV
+275 LQFQWLDV
-283 SLGNDFVFMLQ
+283 SLGNDFVFMLE
-294 KSQLPD
+294 KSQLPN

>member
-1 MSQAQILTELSSI
+1 LSQAQILAELSSI

-62 DADLTGKEKKDL
+62 DASLTGKEKKDL
-74 LFLIEKRIKEKI
+74 LFLIEKRIKDKI

-96 LGDYK
+96 LRDYK

-115 AESLSEN
+115 AELLSEN

-129 PEKIFSGLDLC
+129 PEKIFSALDLC

-185 ELIQSDLFDALKDK
+185 ELIQSDLFDALQDK

-208 PYVNQ
+208 PYVN
-213 SSVDSFPMEFLKE
+213 
-226 PSMALGSGEDGLDH
+226 
-240 TIRIINEAKRYLNDD
+240 
-255 GILIVEIGHN
+255 
-265 KEVLLNKFSK
+265 
-275 LKFQWLDV
+275 
-283 SLGNDFVFMLQ
+283 
-294 KSQLPD
+294 

>member
-1 MSQAQILTELSSI
+1 MSQTQILNELSSI
-14 RDWLRYTVSQF
+14 RDWLRYAVSRF
-25 ESSDIFFGHGT
+25 EDSDVFFGHGT

-46 IFGFLHL
+46 IFGSLHL

-62 DADLTGKEKKDL
+62 DAHLTTKEKKDL
-74 LFLIEKRIKEKI
+74 SFLIEKRINDKI

-96 LGDYK
+96 LRDYK

-129 PEKIFSGLDLC
+129 PEKIYSALDLC
-140 SGSGCL
+140 TGSGCL

-151 HSFQNAIIDLVDL
+151 HSFQNAMIDLIDL

-172 EININHY
+172 EINVNHY
-179 GLNDRT
+179 GLHDRI
-185 ELIQSDLFDALKDK
+185 ELIQSDLFNGLEGK

-213 SSVDSFPMEFLKE
+213 TSVDSFPMEFLKE

-240 TIRIINEAKRYLNDD
+240 TIRIIHEAKQHLNDD
-255 GILIVEIGHN
+255 GMLIVEIGHN
-265 KEVLLNKFSK
+265 KEILLKKFPE
-275 LKFQWLDV
+275 LQFQWLDV
-283 SLGNDFVFMLQ
+283 SLGNDFVFMIE

>member
-1 MSQAQILTELSSI
+1 MLAELSSI

-62 DADLTGKEKKDL
+62 DASLTGKEKKDL
-74 LFLIEKRIKEKI
+74 LFLIEKRIKDKI

-96 LGDYK
+96 LRDYK

-115 AESLSEN
+115 AELLSEN

-129 PEKIFSGLDLC
+129 PEKIFSALDLC

-185 ELIQSDLFDALKDK
+185 ELIQSNLFDALQDK

-213 SSVDSFPMEFLKE
+213 ASVDSFPMEFLKE
-226 PSMALGSGEDGLDH
+226 PSMALGSGEEGLDH

-265 KEVLLNKFSK
+265 KEVLLNKFPK

-283 SLGNDFVFMLQ
+283 SLGNDFVLMLQ